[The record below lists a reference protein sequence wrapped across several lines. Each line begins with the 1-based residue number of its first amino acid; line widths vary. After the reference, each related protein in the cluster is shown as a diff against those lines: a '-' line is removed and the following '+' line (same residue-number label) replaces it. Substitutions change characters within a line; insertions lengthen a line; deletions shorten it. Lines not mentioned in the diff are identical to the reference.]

1 MRAHNVIVNF
11 LASYWYARYEFR
23 LSPDSNKQPWKDI
36 FYAIGENLNIDYLL
50 NDIKEVIIF
59 DITMTT
65 LVLKEMLA
73 Y

>member
-1 MRAHNVIVNF
+1 MLGMNF
-11 LASYWYARYEFR
+11 VCLLIQINSHEKTF
-23 LSPDSNKQPWKDI
+23 